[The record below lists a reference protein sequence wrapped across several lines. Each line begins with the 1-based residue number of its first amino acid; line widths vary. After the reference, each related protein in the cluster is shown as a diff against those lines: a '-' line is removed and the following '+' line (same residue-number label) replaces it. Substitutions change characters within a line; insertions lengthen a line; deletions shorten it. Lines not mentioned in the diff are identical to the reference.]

1 MVRKATPQYFWEA
14 EAKIK
19 ILATPGLAFAVQ
31 TKERKEA
38 IKGTK
43 FYEFDFSEWIN
54 GNEKVVFDAGKRLR
68 GWFKTTAKTV
78 RPSLGDTLQYGLRV
92 LTKPTIGK
100 IEIAD
105 TKELAG
111 MQNEP
116 DVELAKGYR
125 LPEKSALPYPKKEA
139 FVTGSGKDMRSV
151 FSFSYNLPKEIEL
164 EVKIISFARNFTPE
178 MAKWM
183 LDKFGRV
190 QGIGDR
196 YSNGFGLFELV
207 SFESTTEEIP
217 L

>member
-19 ILATPGLAFAVQ
+19 ILATPGLSFAVR

-43 FYEFDFSEWIN
+43 FYQFDFEEWLN

-105 TKELAG
+105 AKELAG

-125 LPEKSALPYPKKEA
+125 LPEKSTLPYPKKEA

-164 EVKIISFARNFTPE
+164 EIKIISFARNFTPE

-183 LDKFGRV
+183 LEKFGHV